1 MLQRSSR
8 VREGRSSPTPFLP
21 STSELPVRLGPAL
34 LVMLH
39 KEFKNH
45 PRGRPCMCG
54 SDAMCVGVFLSPLPP
69 DLPVRPGPAFVVI
82 APNEFERFGRTDPRG
97 RESVCGDPEA
107 VMWQEAP
114 RARRPAIAHVEAPS
128 AEVQVP
134 GRSAGVDERQH
145 HRAVDRCRRSGAW
158 TREWCRHDHRHAWR
172 RQRDPTDPY
181 RDRLPGILDR
191 RLRRSPVR
199 SLGRFPAWRVLRP
212 RRGILGWRSVADRFD
227 ADGSWRELHQVK
239 RRRR

>member
-54 SDAMCVGVFLSPLPP
+54 SDGMCVGVFLSPLPP

-145 HRAVDRCRRSGAW
+145 HRAVDRSHRARA
-158 TREWCRHDHRHAWR
+158 RAHEWCRHDHSHAWR
-172 RQRDPTDPY
+172 RQRDPTHAC
-181 RDRLPGILDR
+181 RDRLPGIMDW

-199 SLGRFPAWRVLRP
+199 SHGGLPEWRILRP
-212 RRGILGWRSVADRFD
+212 RRGILGWRPVAYRID
-227 ADGSWRELHQVK
+227 ANAGA
-239 RRRR
+239 